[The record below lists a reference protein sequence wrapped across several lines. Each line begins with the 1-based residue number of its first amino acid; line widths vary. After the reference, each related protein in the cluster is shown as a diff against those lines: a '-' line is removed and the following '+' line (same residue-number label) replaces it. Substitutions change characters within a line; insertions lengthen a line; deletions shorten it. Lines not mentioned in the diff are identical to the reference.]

1 MNILV
6 DSSVWV
12 GHFKQ
17 RNEHLVGLLE
27 QGMVL
32 CHPYVVAEI
41 ACGTPPGRKVII
53 SMLAEMESAP
63 VATQNELLT
72 LLNTRQLFGRGCGFV
87 DISLLASALISEKIL
102 IWTVDRRFELLANE
116 LARAYQPRLNS

>member
-17 RNEHLVGLLE
+17 RNEHLVVLLE
-27 QGMVL
+27 QGVVL

-41 ACGTPPGRKVII
+41 ACGTPPSRKLII
-53 SMLAEMESAP
+53 SMLAELESAP
-63 VATQNELLT
+63 VASQYELLT

-102 IWTVDRRFELLANE
+102 IWTTDRRFELISNE
-116 LARAYQPRLNS
+116 LTKAYKPRLNS